1 MLLIMVLFHFTGEM
15 YIMSPDVAKFVSH
28 EARSSNCSYC
38 EGYEDHDI
46 SSMAFHFPDPL
57 NVVVVGKHQKFLT
70 HPVKVPHV
78 HKWQKTW
85 ESEVADVEASRS
97 SKSNPGISAVSDSK
111 TE

>member
-1 MLLIMVLFHFTGEM
+1 MLLIVVLVHFTGEM

-78 HKWQKTW
+78 HKWQKIW
-85 ESEVADVEASRS
+85 ESEVAEVEARHL
-97 SKSNPGISAVSDSK
+97 SKPNLDISAVNNSR